1 MNIDFPNVGGFRGSM
16 SVQQIAEI
24 SSHDPDALKEGFA
37 SGRPFVVR
45 QLHSDWPLVQKGRES
60 ASALKQYLLSF
71 SLKREFVFA
80 IGEPEQ
86 KGKIFYNR
94 DMGVNFVERRA
105 PFETVL
111 GYFDEIRDA
120 GEDVALYLS
129 SLEIHKYFENLLSE
143 TPAYLAE
150 DNCRAGLWIGNK
162 IQVPLHNDF
171 PSNVA
176 CVIGGRRKFTLM
188 PPAQFENLYLG
199 PIDFTPAGRAVSMV
213 DLENPDFK
221 KYPKF
226 ATALEQALTAELSPG
241 DIIYIPSMWWHAV
254 EGLDDFNVMLNF
266 WWREKPVF
274 LGGPDAAMKLAIA
287 TIRDLPHP
295 EKHHWKQL
303 FEYYVFN
310 NTEENVSHIPEKSRG
325 ILSTINSELARK
337 IKSYLLE
344 VLS

>member
-1 MNIDFPNVGGFRGSM
+1 M
-16 SVQQIAEI
+16 SIQQIAEI
-24 SSHDPDALKEGFA
+24 SSHDPDALKEGFE

-45 QLHSDWPLVQKGRES
+45 KLHNDWPVVQKGQES
-60 ASALKQYLLSF
+60 ASALKEFLLSC

-86 KGKIFYNR
+86 NGKIFYNR
-94 DMGVNFVERRA
+94 DMGVNFVERKA
-105 PFETVL
+105 PFGTVL
-111 GYFDEIRDA
+111 GYFNEIREA

-129 SLEIHKYFENLLSE
+129 SLEIHKYFENLLTE
-143 TPAYLAE
+143 TPAYLTE
-150 DNCRAGLWIGNK
+150 DHYRAGLWIGNK

-213 DLENPDFK
+213 DLHNPDLK

-226 ATALEQALTAELSPG
+226 ATALEHALTAELSPG
-241 DIIYIPSMWWHAV
+241 DIIHIPSMWWHAV

-266 WWREKPVF
+266 WWRNNPTF

-287 TIRDLPHP
+287 TIRDLPHQ
-295 EKHHWKQL
+295 EKQHWKQL
-303 FEYYVFN
+303 FEYYIFSN
-310 NTEENVSHIPEKSRG
+310 SEENMAHIPEKSRG
-325 ILSTINSELARK
+325 VLSRINSDLARR

>member
-1 MNIDFPNVGGFRGSM
+1 MNIDFPNLGGFRGSM

-143 TPAYLAE
+143 TPAYLAG

-226 ATALEQALTAELSPG
+226 AKALEQALTAELSPG

-274 LGGPDAAMKLAIA
+274 VGGPDAAMKLAIA

-310 NTEENVSHIPEKSRG
+310 NTEENVSHIPEKGRG
-325 ILSTINSELARK
+325 ILSIINSDLARK

>member
-1 MNIDFPNVGGFRGSM
+1 M
-16 SVQQIAEI
+16 SLQAISEI
-24 SSHDPDALKEGFA
+24 SSHDPEALKEGFA
-37 SGRPFVVR
+37 AGRPFIVR
-45 QLHSDWPLVQKGRES
+45 QLHKDWPLVKKGRES
-60 ASALKQYLLSF
+60 ASALKQYLLEH

-86 KGKIFYNR
+86 NGRIFYNQ
-94 DMGVNFVERRA
+94 DMGVNFVERKA
-105 PFETVL
+105 PFDTVL

-143 TPAYLAE
+143 TPRYLE
-150 DNCRAGLWIGNK
+150 HDNYRAGLWIGNK

-176 CVIGGRRKFTLM
+176 CVIGGRRKFTLI

-213 DLENPDFK
+213 DLENPDLK

-226 ATALEQALTAELSPG
+226 ARALDYALTGELEPG
-241 DIIYIPSMWWHAV
+241 DVIHIPSMWWHAV

-266 WWREKPVF
+266 WWRENQTF

-287 TIRDLPHP
+287 TIRDLPHQ
-295 EKHHWKQL
+295 EKQHWQQL
-303 FEYYVFN
+303 FDYYIFRN
-310 NTEENVSHIPEKSRG
+310 SEDNIAHIPENSRG
-325 ILSTINSELARK
+325 ILSGISSDLARK

>member
-1 MNIDFPNVGGFRGSM
+1 MNFDFPDVGVLRGSM
-16 SVQQIAEI
+16 SIQQIAEI

-45 QLHSDWPLVQKGRES
+45 KLHNDWPLVQKGQES
-60 ASALKQYLLSF
+60 ASALKEYLLAC

-86 KGKIFYNR
+86 NGKIFYNQ
-94 DMGVNFVERRA
+94 DMGVNFVERKA
-105 PFETVL
+105 PFGTVL
-111 GYFDEIRDA
+111 GYFDEIREA

-129 SLEIHKYFENLLSE
+129 SLEIHKYFENLLTE
-143 TPAYLAE
+143 TPAYLTE
-150 DNCRAGLWIGNK
+150 DHYRAGLWIGNK

-213 DLENPDFK
+213 DLHNPDLK

-226 ATALEQALTAELSPG
+226 AVALEHALTAELSPG

-266 WWREKPVF
+266 WWRENPTF

-295 EKHHWKQL
+295 EKQHWKQL
-303 FEYYVFN
+303 FEYYIFN
-310 NTEENVSHIPEKSRG
+310 NSEENTAHIPEKSRG
-325 ILSTINSELARK
+325 VLSRINSDLARK